1 MSEPSEPGHAWPTP
15 SGGLRRRD
23 VLRALMAA
31 GIGGGAG
38 LAGGLAVA
46 GATRADEPETTVDEP
61 ADAGSAP
68 LAAVPVPAHGT
79 HQAGIDAPATPQ
91 PHGALAVVDLVT
103 LAGAGASA
111 DPGYATLLR
120 RLCAEL
126 GRTITALTSGQS
138 VNGGRL
144 LDGPG
149 NLTVTVGLGPRLV
162 AALDPR
168 LPGADHLPA
177 FARDDAIPPGRVGG
191 DILLAAYSS
200 DPNAVATSLRVLTG
214 QLPGASIRWTQ
225 RCFRAPGTGTVA
237 RNPLGFHDGVIVPRG
252 ADALADNVWIPNGP
266 MAGGSICVVRRLRLD
281 TAAFD
286 AEPTYRQE
294 EIIGRRRGDG
304 APLSGGG
311 PSDEADLL
319 AKTPDGHYLTPA
331 RSHVR
336 AAHPSFTGSHL
347 MLRRGYAFD
356 DGMMADAAD
365 AHAADAGLL
374 FICFQRDL
382 RTFVQTQHR
391 LDEVDDLMR
400 FVTPTASG
408 TFLILPGFDDDR
420 PLGATLP

>member
-1 MSEPSEPGHAWPTP
+1 MPSA
-15 SGGLRRRD
+15 GLRRRD

-46 GATRADEPETTVDEP
+46 GATRSDEPEIAVDES
-61 ADAGSAP
+61 ADAGPAAP
-68 LAAVPVPAHGT
+68 PPVHGP
-79 HQAGIDAPATPQ
+79 HQAGIDVPATPQ
-91 PHGALAVVDLVT
+91 PHGAVAVVDLVG

-126 GRTITALTSGQS
+126 GRTITSLTSGHP
-138 VNGGRL
+138 VNGVGL
-144 LDGPG
+144 PDGPG
-149 NLTVTVGLGPRLV
+149 DLTVTIGLGPRLV
-162 AALDPR
+162 AALDPG
-168 LPGADHLPA
+168 LPGADDLPL
-177 FARDDAIPPGRVGG
+177 FAGDDAIPPGRLGG
-191 DILLAAYSS
+191 DILLAAYGS
-200 DPNAVATSLRVLTG
+200 DPNAIGTSLRVLTR
-214 QLPGASIRWTQ
+214 QLPGASTRWTQ
-225 RCFRAPGTGTVA
+225 RCFRAPGNGTVT
-237 RNPLGFHDGVIVPRG
+237 RNPLGFHDGVIVPHG
-252 ADALADNVWIPNGP
+252 ADALAGNVWIPDGP

-286 AEPTYRQE
+286 AHPVHRQE

-319 AKTPDGHYLTPA
+319 AKTPDGHYVTPA

-356 DGMMADAAD
+356 DGVVDDAAD
-365 AHAADAGLL
+365 VQVADAGLL
-374 FICFQRDL
+374 FTCFQRDL

-400 FVTPTASG
+400 FVTCTASG

-420 PLGATLP
+420 PLGADLP